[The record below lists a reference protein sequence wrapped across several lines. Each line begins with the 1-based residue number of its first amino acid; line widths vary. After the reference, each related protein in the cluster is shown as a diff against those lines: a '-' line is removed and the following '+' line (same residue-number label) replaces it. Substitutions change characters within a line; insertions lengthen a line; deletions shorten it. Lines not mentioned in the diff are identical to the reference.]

1 MDDATKSPITLAT
14 WKADQVAY
22 TLALANRNRWGLA
35 LMAMGWVHLGSFLL
49 LQGLYNHGYRH
60 ALLYISIWAT
70 QLGVNLGLMRL
81 FSGTGWTRSSALMS
95 LLVRIWGTFLLL
107 SFTLVSLNH
116 LMTFSM
122 EWYRSAWTTLSTFGF
137 AMTAYLTTPWFF
149 VPAVQMYFTGLLLAL
164 YPKIGYAA
172 YGVSW
177 WLALQGVGLTLEYKR
192 ARSLAPGAT
201 ALELLRIAAGREVGS
216 TPLNTHVQ
224 GRRQVHVEG
233 LS

>member
-1 MDDATKSPITLAT
+1 MDDAKNPPLTLAA
-14 WKADQVAY
+14 WKADQVAL
-22 TLALANRNRWGLA
+22 TMAFASRKRLGLA
-35 LMAMGWVHLGSFLL
+35 FMAMGWAHLGCFLL
-49 LQGLYNHGYRH
+49 LQALYNRGFRQPP
-60 ALLYISIWAT
+60 LYIGIWVAE
-70 QLGVNLGLMRL
+70 LGANLWLMRQ
-81 FSGTGWTRSSALMS
+81 FSGPGWAKSTAILS

-149 VPAVQMYFTGLLLAL
+149 VPAVQMYFTGLLLAM
-164 YPKIGYAA
+164 YPRIGFVA

-177 WLALQGVGLTLEYKR
+177 WAALQGIGLVLEYKR
-192 ARSLAPGAT
+192 ARSMAPEAST
-201 ALELLRIAAGREVGS
+201 AGLLRAGRPGIDPDS
-216 TPLNTHVQ
+216 TPSHAK
-224 GRRQVHVEG
+224 GRWPAHAEG

>member
-1 MDDATKSPITLAT
+1 MDDATNPPLTLAA
-14 WKADQVAY
+14 WKADQVSQ
-22 TLALANRNRWGLA
+22 TLALAFRKRWGLA
-35 LMAMGWVHLGSFLL
+35 LMAMGWIHLGSFLL
-49 LQGLYNHGYRH
+49 LQGLYNLGYRA
-60 ALLYISIWAT
+60 ALLYISIWVT
-70 QLGVNLGLMRL
+70 QLGANLWLMRR
-81 FSGTGWTRSSALMS
+81 FSGPGWARSTALLS

-107 SFTLVSLNH
+107 SFTLVSLNS

-122 EWYRSAWTTLSTFGF
+122 EWYRAAWTTLSTFGF

-177 WLALQGVGLTLEYKR
+177 WAALQGVGLVLEYKR
-192 ARSLAPGAT
+192 ARSLAPKASVFEMLRLAFPRFKPEASASHSHGLRPVGAK
-201 ALELLRIAAGREVGS
+201 
-216 TPLNTHVQ
+216 
-224 GRRQVHVEG
+224 G